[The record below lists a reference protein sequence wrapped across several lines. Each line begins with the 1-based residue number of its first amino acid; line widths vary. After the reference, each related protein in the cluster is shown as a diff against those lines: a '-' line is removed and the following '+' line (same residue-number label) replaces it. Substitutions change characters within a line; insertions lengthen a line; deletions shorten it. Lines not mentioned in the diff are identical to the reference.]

1 MARERDCKQQSSW
14 LQIPS
19 KFIPTMGGFFLY
31 AMRTQERTKA
41 VPANSTVN
49 SESTLEGSMYQQSMN
64 INEKKNGLEE
74 KVNNSNSLKIKANFR
89 QNVQ

>member
-1 MARERDCKQQSSW
+1 
-14 LQIPS
+14 
-19 KFIPTMGGFFLY
+19 MGGFLLY

-41 VPANSTVN
+41 FPANSTRN

-74 KVNNSNSLKIKANFR
+74 KDNNSNL
-89 QNVQ
+89 